1 MTATLF
7 YSYFMMLLLWPV
19 LGLVFKDEGTI
30 NKPGED
36 LIVELWEKRNNAK
49 RNGDILSQ
57 TALRAWFESEVTI
70 EGKLFSAVFA
80 DCVSYTARSCVAR
93 FASALSL
100 SVPRS

>member
-36 LIVELWEKRNNAK
+36 LIVELWEKRNNGSAGWD
-49 RNGDILSQ
+49 RLGIRSTLHLGEILFTVLQHGFAIAIMQPDRRTCAQ
-57 TALRAWFESEVTI
+57 TPF
-70 EGKLFSAVFA
+70 
-80 DCVSYTARSCVAR
+80 
-93 FASALSL
+93 
-100 SVPRS
+100 

>member
-1 MTATLF
+1 
-7 YSYFMMLLLWPV
+7 MMLLLWPV
-19 LGLVFKDEGTI
+19 VGLVFKDEGTI

-80 DCVSYTARSCVAR
+80 DCVSYINDLEPLMDGTARSCVAR
-93 FASALSL
+93 FASALS
-100 SVPRS
+100 RN